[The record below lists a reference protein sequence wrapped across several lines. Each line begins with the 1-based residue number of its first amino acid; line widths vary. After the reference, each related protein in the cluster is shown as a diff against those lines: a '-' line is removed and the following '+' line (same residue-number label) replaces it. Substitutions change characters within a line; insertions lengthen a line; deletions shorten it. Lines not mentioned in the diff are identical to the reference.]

1 MDQDESE
8 KVERKVKRIEICHVH
23 VPVIHDE
30 GAHYALQT
38 CNNKRKI
45 LKIL

>member
-23 VPVIHDE
+23 VPVSYDE
-30 GAHYALQT
+30 CNTHVLQI
-38 CNNKRKI
+38 CNNKI
-45 LKIL
+45 